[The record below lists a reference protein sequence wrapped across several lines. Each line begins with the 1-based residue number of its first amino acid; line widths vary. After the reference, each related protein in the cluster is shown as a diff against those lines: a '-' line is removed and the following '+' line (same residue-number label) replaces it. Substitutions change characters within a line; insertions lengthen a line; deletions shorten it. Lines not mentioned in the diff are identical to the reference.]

1 VNAPQLGY
9 EYLPLKPRGDLQSC
23 LILEREWPM
32 LSARNLTP
40 SLPHNLFSL
49 MMVCAV
55 MLSAEQPAAAAE
67 TTKNTDS
74 RDRSTAVALNYC
86 RASFHRIRQNPS
98 QRVML
103 EEQEKIL
110 NNLNLDGIADEAVIK
125 LYTGVLDEIAQIEIA
140 ERETGVLQD
149 KFKKTLHRKL
159 GGTALAVA
167 AQMATLS
174 FERAVYT
181 GVNSWLD
188 YRDMDWTREFDTW
201 KVEKNRINAVVDKSS
216 KFLDTFWKLT
226 QSRNIP
232 DRWLVRGNDLDDLTE
247 AIREPDLKK
256 RLRIL
261 KRMEPFMECYPPYWY
276 YLARTQQGLGD
287 FSESSKTYNN
297 LADLGHGH
305 FRRDDMMASSLANLA
320 VIQTFL
326 NQPDAEKSARQALA
340 HSPDVWQANLMAA
353 QVLEKHGELKDAE
366 DAILRNIDVDLETT
380 RSTVALVGMYY
391 RQHQS
396 EKLAQTLADEDTLA
410 ALPILSLMQAAAELA
425 RTHPVPPATIQR
437 LRSSLRVAVE
447 PTFGDDDLII
457 ACDQVWQSE
466 LAQVAVVFPGTAR
479 AVRHSS
485 LETHVSGETV
495 IRFSGVVD
503 GGNPLR
509 PTSPQLA
516 GTTLVFEFP
525 PGPTR
530 TPPLVVVLGDPISKP
545 ASTTQA
551 TAPWWTAASPSG
563 IRYGNV
569 RLDLLNPFPAQA
581 IAQTQTENQSLEN
594 SPSGPSTVRSTAPTR
609 TATVGPQVAPKS
621 ESPRRTPRIT
631 IIGVSVREA
640 SRDTNEPLQN
650 SKSGDSEAVPLKLPP
665 PPPPSN

>member
-1 VNAPQLGY
+1 MLPAQHLMSRLNFPPPVRRTGLAIACAAILLGSVTQTSTAD
-9 EYLPLKPRGDLQSC
+9 ES
-23 LILEREWPM
+23 
-32 LSARNLTP
+32 
-40 SLPHNLFSL
+40 
-49 MMVCAV
+49 
-55 MLSAEQPAAAAE
+55 
-67 TTKNTDS
+67 KNPDS

-98 QRVML
+98 KRVML

-125 LYTGVLDEIAQIEIA
+125 LYTSVLDEIAQIDIA
-140 ERETGVLQD
+140 ERETEVLQE
-149 KFKKTLHRKL
+149 KFKKTLHRNL

-247 AIREPDLKK
+247 AIKEPDLEK

-287 FSESSKTYNN
+287 FSTSSETYNN
-297 LADLGHGH
+297 LANLGHGH
-305 FRRDDMMASSLANLA
+305 FRRDDMMAASLANLA

-326 NQPDAEKSARQALA
+326 NQPGAEKSARQALA

-353 QVLEKHGELKDAE
+353 QVLEKHGELQDAE

-396 EKLAQTLADEDTLA
+396 EKLAQALANEDTLA

-437 LRSSLRVAVE
+437 LRTSIRVAIE
-447 PTFGDDDLII
+447 PKFGDDDLII
-457 ACDQVWQSE
+457 ACDPVWQSE
-466 LAQVAVVFPGTAR
+466 LAQVAVVFPGPANAAR
-479 AVRHSS
+479 AIRHSS
-485 LETHVSGETV
+485 LETHRSGETI

-509 PTSPQLA
+509 PSSPQLA
-516 GTTLVFEFP
+516 GTTLLFEFP
-525 PGPTR
+525 PGPA
-530 TPPLVVVLGDPISKP
+530 PVAPLVVVLGDPASKP
-545 ASTTQA
+545 ASATQA

-563 IRYGNV
+563 IRYGNT
-569 RLDLLNPFPAQA
+569 RLDLLNPNPSLNPKPPQSVASA
-581 IAQTQTENQSLEN
+581 EGGGTTQEKSAA
-594 SPSGPSTVRSTAPTR
+594 GSTVNNNGTNSEPGKVSTTNVPPNSA
-609 TATVGPQVAPKS
+609 
-621 ESPRRTPRIT
+621 SPRRAPRIT
-631 IIGVSVREA
+631 IIGVRVREA
-640 SRDTNEPLQN
+640 SLDPREPLQN
-650 SKSGDSEAVPLKLPP
+650 SRSDKTEQTPLKLPP
-665 PPPPSN
+665 PAPPAS

>member
-1 VNAPQLGY
+1 MLTAHRLMSRLNSS
-9 EYLPLKPRGDLQSC
+9 PLNQSLTVLAAC
-23 LILEREWPM
+23 AAM
-32 LSARNLTP
+32 L
-40 SLPHNLFSL
+40 
-49 MMVCAV
+49 VGG
-55 MLSAEQPAAAAE
+55 AAQVEAADD
-67 TTKNTDS
+67 KANSDS

-125 LYTGVLDEIAQIEIA
+125 LYTSVLDEIAQIEIA
-140 ERETGVLQD
+140 EQETNVLQD

-174 FERAVYT
+174 FERAVFT

-247 AIREPDLKK
+247 AIQETDLKK

-261 KRMEPFMECYPPYWY
+261 KRMEPFMECYPPYGY
-276 YLARTQQGLGD
+276 YLARTQQGLGN
-287 FSESSKTYNN
+287 FSAASETYNN
-297 LADLGHGH
+297 LANLGHGY
-305 FRRDDMMASSLANLA
+305 FRRDDMMAASLANLA

-326 NQPDAEKSARQALA
+326 NQPGADKSARQALA

-396 EKLAQTLADEDTLA
+396 EKLAQILANEDTLA

-437 LRSSLRVAVE
+437 LRTSLRVSVE
-447 PTFGDDDLII
+447 PKFGDDDLII
-457 ACDQVWQSE
+457 ACDPVWQSE
-466 LAQVAVVFPGTAR
+466 LAQVVVVFPSAQQPPK
-479 AVRHSS
+479 AIRHSS
-485 LETHVSGETV
+485 LETHPSGETV

-509 PTSPQLA
+509 PSAPQLA
-516 GTTLVFEFP
+516 GTTLLFEFP
-525 PGPTR
+525 PGPTQVA
-530 TPPLVVVLGDPISKP
+530 PLVVVLGEPVRKP
-545 ASTTQA
+545 ASASQA
-551 TAPWWTAASPSG
+551 AAPWWTAASPSG
-563 IRYGNV
+563 IRYGNT
-569 RLDLLNPFPAQA
+569 RLDLLNPYP
-581 IAQTQTENQSLEN
+581 TQTVARAESNNPAPAN
-594 SPSGPSTVRSTAPTR
+594 SSAEPSAEKLASQTRSETGDSQDAPTQSAS
-609 TATVGPQVAPKS
+609 T
-621 ESPRRTPRIT
+621 RRAPRIT
-631 IIGVSVREA
+631 IIGVHVREA
-640 SRDTNEPLQN
+640 ARDSSEPLQE
-650 SKSGDSEAVPLKLPP
+650 SKQGNVEPTPLKLPP
-665 PPPPSN
+665 PSS

>member
-1 VNAPQLGY
+1 M
-9 EYLPLKPRGDLQSC
+9 LPAQHLMSRLNFSPLNQRLC
-23 LILEREWPM
+23 LTLACAAILSGSVTQT
-32 LSARNLTP
+32 SAADT
-40 SLPHNLFSL
+40 S
-49 MMVCAV
+49 
-55 MLSAEQPAAAAE
+55 
-67 TTKNTDS
+67 KNSDS

-98 QRVML
+98 KRVML

-110 NNLNLDGIADEAVIK
+110 NNLNLDGIGDEAVIK
-125 LYTGVLDEIAQIEIA
+125 LYTSVLDEIAQIDIA
-140 ERETGVLQD
+140 ERETEVLQE
-149 KFKKTLHRKL
+149 KFKKTLHRNL

-247 AIREPDLKK
+247 AIQEPDLKK

-276 YLARTQQGLGD
+276 YLARTQQGLGE
-287 FSESSKTYNN
+287 FSASSETYNN
-297 LADLGHGH
+297 LANLGHGH
-305 FRRDDMMASSLANLA
+305 FRRDDMMAASLANLA

-326 NQPDAEKSARQALA
+326 NQPGADKSARQALA

-353 QVLEKHGELKDAE
+353 QVLEKHGELQDAE

-396 EKLAQTLADEDTLA
+396 EKLAQALANEDTLA

-437 LRSSLRVAVE
+437 LRTSIRVAVE
-447 PTFGDDDLII
+447 PKFGDDDLII
-457 ACDQVWQSE
+457 ACDPVWQSQ
-466 LAQVAVVFPGTAR
+466 LAQVAVVFPGPANAAR
-479 AVRHSS
+479 AIRHSS
-485 LETHVSGETV
+485 LETHRSGETV

-509 PTSPQLA
+509 PSSPQLA
-516 GTTLVFEFP
+516 GTTLLFEFP
-525 PGPTR
+525 PGPT
-530 TPPLVVVLGDPISKP
+530 PVEPLVVVLGDPASKP
-545 ASTTQA
+545 ASANQA
-551 TAPWWTAASPSG
+551 TAPWWTAASPTG
-563 IRYGNV
+563 IRFGNT
-569 RLDLLNPFPAQA
+569 RLDLLNPNPSLNPKPAQSVA
-581 IAQTQTENQSLEN
+581 SAEGGSATQEN
-594 SPSGPSTVRSTAPTR
+594 SAVGSSVSNNRTNSEPGKASTNVP
-609 TATVGPQVAPKS
+609 PNS
-621 ESPRRTPRIT
+621 ESPRRAPRIT

-640 SRDTNEPLQN
+640 SRDTSEPLQN
-650 SKSGDSEAVPLKLPP
+650 SKSDKIEQLPLKLPP
-665 PPPPSN
+665 PPPPSS

>member
-1 VNAPQLGY
+1 M
-9 EYLPLKPRGDLQSC
+9 LPARRQN
-23 LILEREWPM
+23 
-32 LSARNLTP
+32 LSP
-40 SLPHNLFSL
+40 SLLLFWL
-49 MMVCAV
+49 FFTCAAFL
-55 MLSAEQPAAAAE
+55 LSVETQATAADG
-67 TTKNTDS
+67 TTNPDS

-98 QRVML
+98 KRVML

-125 LYTGVLDEIAQIEIA
+125 LYTSVLDEISEIDIA
-140 ERETGVLQD
+140 EQEIDVLQE
-149 KFKKTLHRKL
+149 KFKKTLHREI

-188 YRDMDWTREFDTW
+188 YRDMSWTREFDTW
-201 KVEKNRINAVVDKSS
+201 KVEKTRITAVVDKSS

-232 DRWLVRGNDLDDLTE
+232 DRWLVRGNDLDDLTA
-247 AIREPDLKK
+247 AIEEPNLEK

-287 FSESSKTYNN
+287 FAASSETYNN
-297 LADLGHGH
+297 LANLGHGF

-320 VIQTFL
+320 VMQTYL
-326 NQPDAEKSARQALA
+326 NQPGADKSARQALA

-353 QVLEKHGELKDAE
+353 QVLEKHGQLKDAE

-396 EKLAQTLADEDTLA
+396 EKLAQALANEDTLA

-425 RTHPVPPATIQR
+425 RTHPIPPATIQR
-437 LRSSLRVAVE
+437 LRTSIRVAVE
-447 PTFGDDDLII
+447 PKFGDDDLII
-457 ACDQVWQSE
+457 ACEPAWQSE
-466 LAQVAVVFPGTAR
+466 LAQVAVVFPGPADAAR
-479 AVRHSS
+479 AIRQSS
-485 LETHVSGETV
+485 LETHPSGETV

-509 PTSPQLA
+509 PSAPQLA
-516 GTTLVFEFP
+516 GTTLLFEFP
-525 PGPTR
+525 QGTQPVA
-530 TPPLVVVLGDPISKP
+530 PLVVVLGDPASKSVS
-545 ASTTQA
+545 ATQA

-563 IRYGNV
+563 IRYGNI
-569 RLDLLNPFPAQA
+569 RLDLHNPNLPQAEA
-581 IAQTQTENQSLEN
+581 IAAARSAAQENPTTDAAVVKESAGSLEQSSR
-594 SPSGPSTVRSTAPTR
+594 SPVTASPDS
-609 TATVGPQVAPKS
+609 Q
-621 ESPRRTPRIT
+621 SPRRTPRVT
-631 IIGVSVREA
+631 IIGIHVREA
-640 SRDTNEPLQN
+640 SRDTAEPLQN
-650 SKSGDSEAVPLKLPP
+650 LPSNDAEPAPLKLPP
-665 PPPPSN
+665 PPPPS

>member
-1 VNAPQLGY
+1 
-9 EYLPLKPRGDLQSC
+9 
-23 LILEREWPM
+23 M
-32 LSARNLTP
+32 LSARNLMP
-40 SLPHNLFSL
+40 SLPHYLFSL
-49 MMVCAV
+49 VVICV
-55 MLSAEQPAAAAE
+55 VVLSAEQPTATAE
-67 TTKNTDS
+67 ATKNADS

-125 LYTGVLDEIAQIEIA
+125 LYTDVLDEITQIEIA
-140 ERETGVLQD
+140 ERETDVLQD
-149 KFKKTLHRKL
+149 KFKKTLHRQL
-159 GGTALAVA
+159 GGTALTVA

-201 KVEKNRINAVVDKSS
+201 KVEKTRINAVVDKSS
-216 KFLDTFWKLT
+216 RFLDTFWKLT

-247 AIREPDLKK
+247 SIQEPDLKK
-256 RLRIL
+256 RLRVL

-287 FSESSKTYNN
+287 FSASSKTYNN
-297 LADLGHGH
+297 LADLGYGH

-326 NQPDAEKSARQALA
+326 NQPGAEKSARQALA

-353 QVLEKHGELKDAE
+353 QVLEKNGELKDAE

-380 RSTVALVGMYY
+380 RSTVALVGMHY

-396 EKLAQTLADEDTLA
+396 EKLAQVLANEDTLA

-447 PTFGDDDLII
+447 PKFGDDDLII
-457 ACDQVWQSE
+457 ACDEVWQSE
-466 LAQVAVVFPGTAR
+466 SAQVAVVFPGTAR
-479 AVRHSS
+479 AIRHSS

-516 GTTLVFEFP
+516 GTTLLFEFP
-525 PGPTR
+525 PGPAR
-530 TPPLVVVLGDPISKP
+530 AAPLVVVLGAPISKS

-551 TAPWWTAASPSG
+551 AAPWWTAASPSG

-569 RLDLLNPFPAQA
+569 SLDLLNPFPAKT
-581 IAQTQTENQSLEN
+581 IARTQTKNHSLE
-594 SPSGPSTVRSTAPTR
+594 SSTPGPSTANSSDQTTTVTAN
-609 TATVGPQVAPKS
+609 PQVAPKS
-621 ESPRRTPRIT
+621 ESPPGTPRIT
-631 IIGVSVREA
+631 IIGISVREA
-640 SRDTNEPLQN
+640 ARDANDPLQN
-650 SKSGDSEAVPLKLPP
+650 SKSADSEAAPLKLPP
-665 PPPPSN
+665 PPAPSVPPPPESE

>member
-1 VNAPQLGY
+1 M
-9 EYLPLKPRGDLQSC
+9 LPARRQNLPPSQSPFWLFFAC
-23 LILEREWPM
+23 AAFL
-32 LSARNLTP
+32 LS
-40 SLPHNLFSL
+40 
-49 MMVCAV
+49 V
-55 MLSAEQPAAAAE
+55 E
-67 TTKNTDS
+67 TQAMATDGPPNPDS

-98 QRVML
+98 KRVML

-125 LYTGVLDEIAQIEIA
+125 LYTSVLDEISEIEIA
-140 ERETGVLQD
+140 EQETDVLQE
-149 KFKKTLHRKL
+149 KFKKTLHREI

-188 YRDMDWTREFDTW
+188 YRDMSWTREFDIW
-201 KVEKNRINAVVDKSS
+201 KVEKSRITAVVDKSS

-232 DRWLVRGNDLDDLTE
+232 DRWLVRGNDLDDLAA
-247 AIREPDLKK
+247 AIEEPNLEK

-261 KRMEPFMECYPPYWY
+261 KRMESFMECYPPYWY

-287 FSESSKTYNN
+287 FAASSKTYNN
-297 LADLGHGH
+297 LANLGHGF

-320 VIQTFL
+320 VMQTYL
-326 NQPDAEKSARQALA
+326 NQPGADKSARQALA

-353 QVLEKHGELKDAE
+353 QVLEKHGQLKDAE

-396 EKLAQTLADEDTLA
+396 EKLAQALANEDTLA

-425 RTHPVPPATIQR
+425 RTHPIPPATIQR
-437 LRSSLRVAVE
+437 LRTSIRVAVE
-447 PTFGDDDLII
+447 PKFGDDDLII
-457 ACDQVWQSE
+457 ACEPAWQSE
-466 LAQVAVVFPGTAR
+466 LAQVAVVFPGPADAAR
-479 AVRHSS
+479 AIRHSS
-485 LETHVSGETV
+485 LETHPSGETV

-509 PTSPQLA
+509 PSAPQLA
-516 GTTLVFEFP
+516 GTTLLFEFP
-525 PGPTR
+525 QGTQPVA
-530 TPPLVVVLGDPISKP
+530 PLVVVLGDPASKSVS
-545 ASTTQA
+545 ATQA

-569 RLDLLNPFPAQA
+569 RLDLLNPNLPQAEA
-581 IAQTQTENQSLEN
+581 IAATGNAAQENPTTDAAGATESADSLEQSSRLPVTA
-594 SPSGPSTVRSTAPTR
+594 SPD
-609 TATVGPQVAPKS
+609 PK
-621 ESPRRTPRIT
+621 SPRRTPRVT
-631 IIGVSVREA
+631 IIGIHVREA
-640 SRDTNEPLQN
+640 SRDTAEPLQN
-650 SKSGDSEAVPLKLPP
+650 LPSNDAEPDPLKLPP
-665 PPPPSN
+665 PPPPS

>member
-1 VNAPQLGY
+1 
-9 EYLPLKPRGDLQSC
+9 
-23 LILEREWPM
+23 M
-32 LSARNLTP
+32 LSAHQLMSRLKFSPLNQTLTI
-40 SLPHNLFSL
+40 LAA
-49 MMVCAV
+49 CAA
-55 MLSAEQPAAAAE
+55 MLVGGDAQVEAADGKA
-67 TTKNTDS
+67 NPDS

-140 ERETGVLQD
+140 ERETDVLQD
-149 KFKKTLHRKL
+149 KFKKTMHRKL

-188 YRDMDWTREFDTW
+188 YRDMDWAREFDAW

-247 AIREPDLKK
+247 AIQEPDLKK

-276 YLARTQQGLGD
+276 YLARTQQGLGN
-287 FSESSKTYNN
+287 FSASSETYNN
-297 LADLGHGH
+297 LANLGHGH
-305 FRRDDMMASSLANLA
+305 FRRDDMMAASLANLA

-326 NQPDAEKSARQALA
+326 NQPGADKSARQALA

-396 EKLAQTLADEDTLA
+396 EKLAQVLANEDTLA

-437 LRSSLRVAVE
+437 LRTSLRVAVE
-447 PTFGDDDLII
+447 PKFGDDDLII
-457 ACDQVWQSE
+457 ACDPVWQSE
-466 LAQVAVVFPGTAR
+466 LAQVAVVFPSAQQPPK
-479 AVRHSS
+479 AIRHSS
-485 LETHVSGETV
+485 LETHPSGETV

-509 PTSPQLA
+509 PSAPRLA
-516 GTTLVFEFP
+516 GTTLLFEFP
-525 PGPTR
+525 PGPTQVD
-530 TPPLVVVLGDPISKP
+530 PLVVVLGDPVRKP
-545 ASTTQA
+545 ASTSQA
-551 TAPWWTAASPSG
+551 AAPWWTAASPSG
-563 IRYGNV
+563 IRYGNT
-569 RLDLLNPFPAQA
+569 RLDLLNPYPYQA
-581 IAQTQTENQSLEN
+581 V
-594 SPSGPSTVRSTAPTR
+594 VRAESNNPAPTSSSAKLPTDNPEKQNR
-609 TATVGPQVAPKS
+609 PEIGDSKDVPTQSAST
-621 ESPRRTPRIT
+621 RRAPRIT
-631 IIGVSVREA
+631 IIGVHVREA
-640 SRDTNEPLQN
+640 ARDSSEPLQN
-650 SKSGDSEAVPLKLPP
+650 STSGNVEPTPLKLPP
-665 PPPPSN
+665 PPPPSS